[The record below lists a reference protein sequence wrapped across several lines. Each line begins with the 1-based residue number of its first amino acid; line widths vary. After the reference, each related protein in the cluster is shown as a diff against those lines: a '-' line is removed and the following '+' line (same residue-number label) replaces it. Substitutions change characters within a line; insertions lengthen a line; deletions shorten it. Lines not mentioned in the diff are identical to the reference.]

1 MKIKINKILPVLISI
16 SLPGIGF
23 FFFEIETKGSIPI
36 IYHWI
41 YTSFVIYSL
50 WQLLAFSWRFK
61 HLYKRLVFL
70 VVCVPIILMIVS
82 LLSYSIGIK
91 DDLNFEL
98 KVLIRILF
106 LIFLFMTIQ
115 YGIESQKQI
124 DKLKIEKEQL
134 SKENY
139 KAQLQSLRRQID
151 PHFLF
156 NSLNTLR
163 SMVRQKHNNSEN
175 FVLNLSEFY
184 RSSLNHHEKNT
195 LALSEE
201 LSFLNSYLNLM
212 KSRNEKAVQ
221 FDFSDIDEKYNLY
234 RLPSFALQNVVEN
247 CFKHNSMSSNKPLRI
262 NIVSASNDYI
272 EVSNNIQ
279 EKLTQ
284 TPITGTGLTL
294 LKKRYKLLGENK
306 GVVISKFD
314 DIFQVKLK
322 LINPANEYI
331 NS

>member
-1 MKIKINKILPVLISI
+1 MKLETIKIPILLAVF
-16 SLPGIGF
+16 LPGIGF
-23 FFFEIETKGSIPI
+23 FIADDNYATTVPLVYK
-36 IYHWI
+36 WA
-41 YTSFVIYSL
+41 YTSGSL
-50 WQLLAFSWRFK
+50 FLLWNLLATSWRFENS
-61 HLYKRLVFL
+61 YKQIVYLSISTPIFL
-70 VVCVPIILMIVS
+70 VIASYISFS
-82 LLSYSIGIK
+82 LG
-91 DDLNFEL
+91 L
-98 KVLIRILF
+98 KENSDFDVKELIRTAFLLLIL
-106 LIFLFMTIQ
+106 LIIQ
-115 YGIESQKQI
+115 YNRESQR
-124 DKLKIEKEQL
+124 KLDQLRIEKEQL

-184 RSSLNHHEKNT
+184 RSTLNHHEKNT

-221 FDFSDIDEKYNLY
+221 FDISEIDEKYKLHS
-234 RLPSFALQNVVEN
+234 LPSFALQNVVEN
-247 CFKHNSMSSNKPLRI
+247 CFKHNSMSSNKPLQI
-262 NIVSASNDYI
+262 KIVSTSNGYI
-272 EVSNNIQ
+272 EISNNIQ

-284 TPITGTGLTL
+284 ISTTGTGLSL
-294 LKKRYKLLGENK
+294 LKTRYKLLGENK

-314 DIFQVKLK
+314 DIFQIKLK
-322 LINPANEYI
+322 LINPDSEYI

>member
-1 MKIKINKILPVLISI
+1 MKLKINKILPILVSI

-23 FFFEIETKGSIPI
+23 FLSEVETTGAIPM
-36 IYHWI
+36 IYQWI
-41 YTSFVIYSL
+41 YTSIVLYSL
-50 WQLLAFSWRFK
+50 WQLLVFSWVLK
-61 HLYKRLVFL
+61 PLYKRLLFL
-70 VVCVPIILMIVS
+70 VVCIPVFLIVVS

-91 DDLNFEL
+91 EDLNFEL
-98 KVLIRILF
+98 KESIRILF
-106 LIFLFMTIQ
+106 LTIIFLTIQ
-115 YGIESQKQI
+115 YGIESQKQL

-163 SMVRQKHNNSEN
+163 SMVRKNHDKSEE
-175 FVLNLSEFY
+175 FILSLADFY
-184 RSSLNHHEKNT
+184 KNT
-195 LALSEE
+195 LKHHEENTLSLSEE

-221 FDFSDIDEKYNLY
+221 FDLSDIDEKYNLY
-234 RLPSFALQNVVEN
+234 RLPSFALQNIVEN

-262 NIVSASNDYI
+262 KIVSVSNDYI

-284 TPITGTGLTL
+284 TQTTGTGLTL
-294 LKKRYKLLGENK
+294 LKKRYKLLGESK

>member
-1 MKIKINKILPVLISI
+1 MKLKINKILPILISVSI
-16 SLPGIGF
+16 PGIGF
-23 FFFEIETKGSIPI
+23 FLSEVETTGAIPMT
-36 IYHWI
+36 YQWI
-41 YTSFVIYSL
+41 YTSIVLYSL
-50 WQLLAFSWRFK
+50 WQLLVFSWVLK
-61 HLYKRLVFL
+61 PLYKRLLFL
-70 VVCVPIILMIVS
+70 VVCIPVFLILVS
-82 LLSYSIGIK
+82 FLAYSIGIK
-91 DDLNFEL
+91 EDLNFEL
-98 KVLIRILF
+98 KESIRILF
-106 LIFLFMTIQ
+106 LTFIFLTIQ
-115 YGIESQKQI
+115 YGIESQKQL

-139 KAQLQSLRRQID
+139 KAQLQSLRSQMD

-163 SMVRQKHNNSEN
+163 SMVRKKHDKSEE
-175 FVLNLSEFY
+175 FILSLSDFY
-184 RSSLNHHEKNT
+184 RSTLKHYEENT
-195 LALSEE
+195 LLLSEE
-201 LSFLNSYLNLM
+201 LSLLNSYLNLM

-221 FDFSDIDEKYNLY
+221 FDISGIEKKYGSY

-262 NIVSASNDYI
+262 TIHSISSDYI
-272 EVSNNIQ
+272 EVSNNMQ
-279 EKLTQ
+279 EKLTHNS
-284 TPITGTGLTL
+284 TTGTGLKL
-294 LKKRYKLLGENK
+294 LKKRYKLLGESK